1 MTNDSSLKLT
11 LLPQIIK
18 AAALALLG
26 VAIFCIGFLTG
37 CLRATVGRS
46 LPPIAPPAPLA
57 LAHAVWSRIKDRSG
71 LSTADSSQKELQP

>member
-18 AAALALLG
+18 AAALVLLG
-26 VAIFCIGFLTG
+26 VAIFCIGLLMG

-46 LPPIAPPAPLA
+46 LPPIAPPRPLT
-57 LAHAVWSRIKDRSG
+57 LVHAVWSRIKARSG
-71 LSTADSSQKELQP
+71 LSTANSSQQELQA